1 MAAHLYCPKGA
12 SPQHE
17 EDLQMR
23 IGTKTILTAAAAA
36 LAMVSA
42 AAPAQAQDNNR
53 EYRSVTVSYAD
64 LNLNSEEG
72 AKRLQYR
79 ITSAARKVCGP
90 RPSRNLKYM
99 MDYQQCF
106 KVAANGG
113 KKAMVT
119 LLAQAKDGKALAGNG
134 TLSISG

>member
-1 MAAHLYCPKGA
+1 
-12 SPQHE
+12 
-17 EDLQMR
+17 MR
-23 IGTKTILTAAAAA
+23 IGTKTIITAAAAA
-36 LAMVSA
+36 LASIGA
-42 AAPAQAQDNNR
+42 AAPAQAEDNNR

-90 RPSRNLKYM
+90 RPSRNLNQI

-106 KVAANGG
+106 KIAASGG

-119 LLAQAKDGKALAGNG
+119 LLAQAKDGKNLAGKG